1 MIEQKRPTILVLC
14 VLTGLLSSCSPGS
27 PSHTTNTNATEQ
39 IVSSIPP
46 FRTKEPDT
54 YRALRTTTFINSGGL
69 SKITK
74 TLIARDG
81 AFRREDDDEL
91 VVLDTDKGRF
101 LLLPQAKI
109 YAEAQP
115 STAVTPTAGDQETD
129 TSAERLLHQ
138 EAMATKYEKLGDEVV
153 SGRNVTKYRV
163 TVNISRGGN
172 VSTSETLLWVDE
184 KLGMPIKSEAKG
196 TDGSQTL
203 MELSDI
209 LLDLDKTLF
218 QIPAGYEKVAIS
230 ELRRRLR
237 TN

>member
-1 MIEQKRPTILVLC
+1 VIAQERPRLLVLC
-14 VLTGLLSSCSPGS
+14 VLTALLYSCSPG
-27 PSHTTNTNATEQ
+27 PSHTTNTNPSEQVISAT
-39 IVSSIPP
+39 PP

-69 SKITK
+69 PKITK
-74 TLIARDG
+74 TLVARDG
-81 AFRREDDDEL
+81 AFRREESDEL

-101 LLLPQAKI
+101 LLLPQARI

-115 STAVTPTAGDQETD
+115 STAATPIADDQETD

-138 EAMATKYEKLGDEVV
+138 EAIATKYEKLGVEVV

-163 TVNISRGGN
+163 TVNISGGGN
-172 VSTSETLLWVDE
+172 VSTSETLLWIDE
-184 KLGMPIKSEAKG
+184 KLGMPIKSDAKG
-196 TDGSQTL
+196 NDGSQTL

-209 LLDLDKTLF
+209 LLDVDKTLF
-218 QIPAGYEKVAIS
+218 QIPPGYEKVAIG
-230 ELRRRLR
+230 ELRQRLR